1 MKAELVLS
9 YAAAQA
15 AIERLEERLKLSPVR
30 SALRVRTQ
38 IAERQALARIDGA
51 PLLEDDILVD
61 GRRSV
66 GTSPFDLSRSRHA
79 VAADIGLDAL
89 LQEPRAVIEWL
100 GLPVS
105 EAGGPMMR
113 PEIPLER
120 IMAWQGASAAI
131 APSPPL
137 LGGAHLA
144 RLWRAHAPLGQ
155 GDLAASLLIGD
166 RWGPG
171 RWDGSKGGL
180 VAMGLEGNQQ
190 PWKVAEGEQLEH
202 VWLEAIRQ
210 GAQAHLD
217 LELRLRAYAVR
228 AAQFLQAKR
237 RPGRLKDMLLLAMIR
252 PRVTSSMAAKAL
264 GITSAGA
271 IKLLTIA
278 AEAGLLVERSGQ
290 ASYRH
295 YAIPVAASSEMP
307 RRLADPF
314 DPGEDLNW
322 EPQDLSGISSSVV

>member
-120 IMAWQGASAAI
+120 IMAWQGASAAF

-171 RWDGSKGGL
+171 RWDGSKG
-180 VAMGLEGNQQ
+180 
-190 PWKVAEGEQLEH
+190 
-202 VWLEAIRQ
+202 
-210 GAQAHLD
+210 
-217 LELRLRAYAVR
+217 
-228 AAQFLQAKR
+228 
-237 RPGRLKDMLLLAMIR
+237 
-252 PRVTSSMAAKAL
+252 
-264 GITSAGA
+264 
-271 IKLLTIA
+271 
-278 AEAGLLVERSGQ
+278 
-290 ASYRH
+290 
-295 YAIPVAASSEMP
+295 
-307 RRLADPF
+307 
-314 DPGEDLNW
+314 
-322 EPQDLSGISSSVV
+322 

>member
-1 MKAELVLS
+1 M
-9 YAAAQA
+9 
-15 AIERLEERLKLSPVR
+15 
-30 SALRVRTQ
+30 
-38 IAERQALARIDGA
+38 
-51 PLLEDDILVD
+51 
-61 GRRSV
+61 
-66 GTSPFDLSRSRHA
+66 
-79 VAADIGLDAL
+79 
-89 LQEPRAVIEWL
+89 IEWL

-120 IMAWQGASAAI
+120 IMAWQGASAAF

>member
-1 MKAELVLS
+1 
-9 YAAAQA
+9 
-15 AIERLEERLKLSPVR
+15 
-30 SALRVRTQ
+30 
-38 IAERQALARIDGA
+38 
-51 PLLEDDILVD
+51 
-61 GRRSV
+61 
-66 GTSPFDLSRSRHA
+66 
-79 VAADIGLDAL
+79 
-89 LQEPRAVIEWL
+89 
-100 GLPVS
+100 
-105 EAGGPMMR
+105 
-113 PEIPLER
+113 
-120 IMAWQGASAAI
+120 
-131 APSPPL
+131 
-137 LGGAHLA
+137 
-144 RLWRAHAPLGQ
+144 
-155 GDLAASLLIGD
+155 
-166 RWGPG
+166 
-171 RWDGSKGGL
+171 
-180 VAMGLEGNQQ
+180 MGLEGNQQ